1 MNNNRRRAFTL
12 IELLVVIAIIAI
24 LAAILFPVLTAAQ
37 EQARQTKCSNSTRQL
52 AEAMLSYASD
62 YADTLPP
69 VVSAGHG
76 LFLHGRDHEDII
88 LWTDL
93 LKRYTKSNEL
103 LMCPDRPRG
112 TTNSYAL
119 NKLAF
124 TDLAEESPDNPPV
137 HKLSEIHTPTRT
149 IMMGD
154 AGLEDDFQTAVP
166 EPFTLV
172 PPDGA
177 LMDEHEGRPACRH
190 SGRACLS
197 FMDGHQKA
205 MTLDQF
211 YTNQQPADKW
221 FRL

>member
-1 MNNNRRRAFTL
+1 MKTHPRHAFTL

-24 LAAILFPVLTAAQ
+24 LAAILFPVFSAAKA
-37 EQARQTKCSNSTRQL
+37 QARQTKCSSSIRQL
-52 AEAMLSYASD
+52 SAAMLSYASD

-76 LFLHGRDHEDII
+76 AFLHGTDYEDII

-93 LKRYTKSNEL
+93 LKRYTRSNEL
-103 LMCPDRPRG
+103 LMCPDRPKG
-112 TTNSYAL
+112 TENSYAL

-137 HKLSEIHTPTRT
+137 HKLSEIHIPTRT

-154 AGLEDDFQTAVP
+154 AGLQDDYQTYVP

-177 LMDEHEGRPACRH
+177 LMDEHEGRPTCRH
-190 SGRACLS
+190 SGRACLG

-205 MTLDQF
+205 MTLEQF
-211 YTNQQPADKW
+211 YTNQTPPDKW
-221 FRL
+221 FLL